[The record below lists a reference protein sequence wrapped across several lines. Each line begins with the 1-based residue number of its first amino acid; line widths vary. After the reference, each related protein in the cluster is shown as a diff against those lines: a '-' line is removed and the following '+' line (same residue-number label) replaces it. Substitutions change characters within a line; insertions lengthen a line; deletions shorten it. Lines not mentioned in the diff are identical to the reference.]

1 MANVFDQFD
10 EKSSNIKNVFD
21 QFDQQT
27 KTSDD
32 VFSQIPSS
40 GKSRP
45 GTYANQVSEKPVQSS
60 INTRPVTDVAN
71 RALVA
76 GTLGAPVDIATMLM
90 RPFGYKEEKPFM
102 GSEYIGQKMQEAG
115 MVTPTRRPLAELATG
130 LAPSILT
137 GSAGLARY
145 GIGKAGELINTAR
158 GKPAA
163 AEAERVRQA
172 GFAELQPGIAKT
184 EQELADIERQRGF
197 TERALG
203 QIRQQPI
210 VSQQRQE
217 NQRKQIAAFQAQQRQ
232 TMANTGQPYTPK
244 QLQALQAAELRKP
257 ISEQVAA
264 KNVAEQERLARAEES
279 VKQAKEQFSAAKS
292 AVDQLEQRLL
302 SQPGISAEQFGSELR
317 QATQKLERNLVAT
330 RAEGSGFSNVLEK
343 YGDQPVVNTNRLVS
357 SIENLKEQTRNPNV
371 IRLLDQVKY
380 LAGTEGAD
388 GKVINQLSLR
398 NADSLR
404 KYLSKDIFQT
414 EEGRMLAANKEVLNV
429 LKQLR
434 GDLIKQTPDDYK
446 QALGAFRTLSRP
458 LDIVERNGA
467 LARVIDV
474 DPLSTAE
481 KLTEAQVTGEIVRKA
496 QQGNPVF
503 TRLLEISPNLRE
515 SGRLYFTQ
523 NLFGKEA
530 VPTEASLRTWLLA
543 NERPLRQ
550 LGLYDEFK
558 NIRTARETAQRAVN
572 DAKGQLDVAK
582 TVAGEAK
589 AAREASGSMFKRSE
603 TRLEDVLGTI
613 EKPGDLA
620 KRAAAAP
627 ENAFVQK
634 LNQQLGAAANKREVI
649 ETLREAESNLIR
661 ATKPQ
666 QVATEMR
673 VLAKQLKD
681 RNLINEEVRDVMM
694 RQADELSKAADAQK
708 KALIIIA
715 KVTTAL
721 GLGTAGYF
729 AQQALTGGGNA
740 P

>member
-1 MANVFDQFD
+1 MDGYEDLVP
-10 EKSSNIKNVFD
+10 
-21 QFDQQT
+21 T
-27 KTSDD
+27 KKTDDYSDL
-32 VFSQIPSS
+32 IPKKTTVDRS
-40 GKSRP
+40 
-45 GTYANQVSEKPVQSS
+45 
-60 INTRPVTDVAN
+60 RPVTDVAN

-137 GSAGLARY
+137 GGAGLARY

-210 VSQQRQE
+210 VSQQRQV
-217 NQRKQIAAFQAQQRQ
+217 N
-232 TMANTGQPYTPK
+232 QPYTPK

-257 ISEQVAA
+257 ITEQVAA
-264 KNVAEQERLARAEES
+264 QNVAEQQRLARA
-279 VKQAKEQFSAAKS
+279 QASMGQAEEQFSAAKS

-302 SQPGISAEQFGSELR
+302 RQPGINAEQFGSELR
-317 QATQKLERNLVAT
+317 QATQKLERDLVAT

-357 SIENLKEQTRNPNV
+357 TIENLKEQTRNPNV
-371 IRLLDQVKY
+371 IRMLDQVKY

-503 TRLLEISPNLRE
+503 TRLLEVSPNLRE

-558 NIRTARETAQRAVN
+558 SIRTARETAQRAVN

-589 AAREASGSMFKRSE
+589 AARETSGSMFKRSE
-603 TRLEDVLGTI
+603 TRLADVLKTI
-613 EKPGDLA
+613 EKPTDLA
-620 KRAAAAP
+620 KRVAAAP

-634 LNQQLGAAANKREVI
+634 LNQQLSAAANKREMI
-649 ETLREAESNLIR
+649 DTLLEAESNLIR
-661 ATKPQ
+661 AEKPA
-666 QVATEMR
+666 QVVKEMR
-673 VLAKQLKD
+673 LLAKQLKD
-681 RNLINEEVRDVMM
+681 KNLINEETRDLMM
-694 RQADELSKAADAQK
+694 RQADSLSNDVEAQRKAISTIK
-708 KALIIIA
+708 KVVAY
-715 KVTTAL
+715 
-721 GLGTAGYF
+721 GAGFGATGYV
-729 AQQALTGGGNA
+729 AQQQILGGGNA

>member
-1 MANVFDQFD
+1 MDGYEDLVP
-10 EKSSNIKNVFD
+10 
-21 QFDQQT
+21 T
-27 KTSDD
+27 KKTDDYSDL
-32 VFSQIPSS
+32 IPKKTTVDRS
-40 GKSRP
+40 
-45 GTYANQVSEKPVQSS
+45 
-60 INTRPVTDVAN
+60 RPVTDVAN

-137 GSAGLARY
+137 GGAGLARY
-145 GIGKAGELINTAR
+145 GIGKAGELISTAR

-217 NQRKQIAAFQAQQRQ
+217 NQ
-232 TMANTGQPYTPK
+232 PYTPK

-257 ISEQVAA
+257 ITEQVAA
-264 KNVAEQERLARAEES
+264 QNVAEQQRLARAEES
-279 VKQAKEQFSAAKS
+279 VGQAKEQFSAAKS

-317 QATQKLERNLVAT
+317 QATQKLERDLVAT

-503 TRLLEISPNLRE
+503 SRLLEVSPNLRE

-558 NIRTARETAQRAVN
+558 SIRTARETAQRAVN

-582 TVAGEAK
+582 AVAGEAK

-603 TRLEDVLGTI
+603 TRLADVLKTI

-627 ENAFVQK
+627 ENSFVQK
-634 LNQQLGAAANKREVI
+634 LNQQLSAAANKREVI

-661 ATKPQ
+661 ATKPK

-694 RQADELSKAADAQK
+694 RHADELSKAADAQK
-708 KALIIIA
+708 KALITIA
-715 KVTTAL
+715 KVTTGL

>member
-1 MANVFDQFD
+1 MDGYEDLVP
-10 EKSSNIKNVFD
+10 
-21 QFDQQT
+21 T
-27 KTSDD
+27 KKTDDYSDL
-32 VFSQIPSS
+32 IPKKTTVDRS
-40 GKSRP
+40 
-45 GTYANQVSEKPVQSS
+45 
-60 INTRPVTDVAN
+60 RPVTDVAN

-137 GSAGLARY
+137 GGAGLARY

-210 VSQQRQE
+210 VSQQRQV
-217 NQRKQIAAFQAQQRQ
+217 N
-232 TMANTGQPYTPK
+232 QPYTPK

-257 ISEQVAA
+257 ITEQVAA
-264 KNVAEQERLARAEES
+264 KNVAEQQRLARAQAS
-279 VKQAKEQFSAAKS
+279 VGQAEEQFGAAKS

-317 QATQKLERNLVAT
+317 QATQKLERDLVAT
-330 RAEGSGFSNVLEK
+330 RSEGSGFSNVLEK

-503 TRLLEISPNLRE
+503 TRLLEVSPNLRE

-530 VPTEASLRTWLLA
+530 VPTEASLRIWLLA

-582 TVAGEAK
+582 AVAGEAK

-603 TRLEDVLGTI
+603 TRLADVLGTI

-634 LNQQLGAAANKREVI
+634 LNQQLSAAANKREMI
-649 ETLREAESNLIR
+649 DTLLEAESNLIR
-661 ATKPQ
+661 AEKPA
-666 QVATEMR
+666 QVVKEMR
-673 VLAKQLKD
+673 LLAKQLKD
-681 RNLINEEVRDVMM
+681 KNLINEETRDLMM
-694 RQADELSKAADAQK
+694 RQADSLSNDVEAQRKAISTIK
-708 KALIIIA
+708 KVVAY
-715 KVTTAL
+715 
-721 GLGTAGYF
+721 GAGFGATGYV
-729 AQQALTGGGNA
+729 AQQQILGGGNA

>member
-1 MANVFDQFD
+1 MDGYEDLVP
-10 EKSSNIKNVFD
+10 
-21 QFDQQT
+21 T
-27 KTSDD
+27 KKSDD
-32 VFSQIPSS
+32 YSDLVP
-40 GKSRP
+40 KK
-45 GTYANQVSEKPVQSS
+45 TPVDTS
-60 INTRPVTDVAN
+60 RPVTDVAN

-76 GTLGAPVDIATMLM
+76 GTLGAPVDIAAMLM

-115 MVTPTRRPLAELATG
+115 MVTPTRRPLAELAVG
-130 LAPSILT
+130 LAPSVLT
-137 GSAGLARY
+137 GATGLARY
-145 GIGKAGELINTAR
+145 GIGKAGDLINTAR

-163 AEAERVRQA
+163 TEAERVRQT
-172 GFAELQPGIAKT
+172 GFAELQPGIART
-184 EQELADIERQRGF
+184 EQELADIERQRGV
-197 TERALG
+197 TEKALA
-203 QIRQQPI
+203 QIRRQPA
-210 VSQQRQE
+210 VSQQRQ
-217 NQRKQIAAFQAQQRQ
+217 
-232 TMANTGQPYTPK
+232 ANQPYTPK
-244 QLQALQAAELRKP
+244 QLEALQAAELRKP
-257 ISEQVAA
+257 ITEQVAA
-264 KNVAEQERLARAEES
+264 RNVAEQQRLAGAQGAVGQAEE
-279 VKQAKEQFSAAKS
+279 QFGAAKS

-302 SQPGISAEQFGSELR
+302 RQPGINAEQFGSELR
-317 QATQKLERNLVAT
+317 QATQKLERDLVAT

-357 SIENLKEQTRNPNV
+357 TIENLKEQTRNPNV
-371 IRLLDQVKY
+371 IRMLDQVKY
-380 LAGTEGAD
+380 LAGTEGVD

-503 TRLLEISPNLRE
+503 SRLLKVSPNLRD

-523 NLFGKEA
+523 SLFGKEA

-558 NIRTARETAQRAVN
+558 SIRTARETAQRAVN

-582 TVAGEAK
+582 TVAGEVK
-589 AAREASGSMFKRSE
+589 ATREATGSMFKRSE
-603 TRLEDVLGTI
+603 TRLADVLKTI

-627 ENAFVQK
+627 EKAFEQK
-634 LNQQLGAAANKREVI
+634 LTQQLKAASDKRQVI
-649 ETLREAESNLIR
+649 ESLREAESNLIR
-661 ATKPQ
+661 ATKPKD
-666 QVATEMR
+666 VATEMR

-681 RNLINEEVRDVMM
+681 RNLIDEEARDIMM
-694 RQADELSKAADAQK
+694 RQADELSKAADAQR
-708 KALIIIA
+708 KALVTIA

-721 GLGTAGYF
+721 GLGTVGYGV
-729 AQQALTGGGNA
+729 QQALTGGGNA

>member
-1 MANVFDQFD
+1 MSKWEDAPDTQVARPKTQTSGWEDAPSINVL
-10 EKSSNIKNVFD
+10 
-21 QFDQQT
+21 
-27 KTSDD
+27 
-32 VFSQIPSS
+32 SQIPSGS
-40 GKSRP
+40 KS
-45 GTYANQVSEKPVQSS
+45 VSEPIV
-60 INTRPVTDVAN
+60 NTRPVTDVVN

-76 GTLGAPVDIATMLM
+76 GTIGAPVDIATMLM

-115 MVTPTRRPLAELATG
+115 MVTPTRRPVAELLTG

-137 GSAGLARY
+137 GGAGLARY
-145 GIGKAGELINTAR
+145 GIGKTGELISTAR

-172 GFAELQPGIAKT
+172 GFAELQPGIART

-210 VSQQRQE
+210 VRQQRQ
-217 NQRKQIAAFQAQQRQ
+217 
-232 TMANTGQPYTPK
+232 ANPPYTPK
-244 QLQALQAAELRKP
+244 QLESLQAAELRKP
-257 ISEQVAA
+257 ITEQVAA
-264 KNVAEQERLARAEES
+264 QNVAEQQRLARA
-279 VKQAKEQFSAAKS
+279 QASMGQAEEQFGAAKN

-302 SQPGISAEQFGSELR
+302 KQPGINAEQFGSELR
-317 QATQKLERNLVAT
+317 QATQKLERDLVAT

-357 SIENLKEQTRNPNV
+357 TIENLKEQTRNPNV
-371 IRLLDQVKY
+371 IRMLDQVKY
-380 LAGTEGAD
+380 LAGTEGSD

-503 TRLLEISPNLRE
+503 SRLLEVSPNLRE

-543 NERPLRQ
+543 NERPLKQ

-558 NIRTARETAQRAVN
+558 SIRTARETAQRAVN

-582 TVAGEAK
+582 AVAGEAK
-589 AAREASGSMFKRSE
+589 AAREASGSMFQRSQ
-603 TRLEDVLGTI
+603 TRLADVLGTI

-627 ENAFVQK
+627 EKAFEQK
-634 LNQQLGAAANKREVI
+634 LNQQLSAAANKRQMI
-649 ETLREAESNLIR
+649 DTLLEAESNLIR
-661 ATKPQ
+661 AEKPA
-666 QVATEMR
+666 QVVKEMR
-673 VLAKQLKD
+673 LLAKQLKD
-681 RNLINEEVRDVMM
+681 KNLINEETRDLMM
-694 RQADELSKAADAQK
+694 RQADSLSNDVEAQRKAIATIK
-708 KALIIIA
+708 KAVA
-715 KVTTAL
+715 Y
-721 GLGTAGYF
+721 GAGFGATGYV
-729 AQQALTGGGNA
+729 AQQQILGGGNA

>member
-1 MANVFDQFD
+1 MDGYEDLVP
-10 EKSSNIKNVFD
+10 
-21 QFDQQT
+21 T
-27 KTSDD
+27 KKTDDYSDL
-32 VFSQIPSS
+32 IPKKTTVDRS
-40 GKSRP
+40 
-45 GTYANQVSEKPVQSS
+45 
-60 INTRPVTDVAN
+60 RPVTDVAN

-137 GSAGLARY
+137 GGAGLARY

-172 GFAELQPGIAKT
+172 GFAELQPGVAKT

-210 VSQQRQE
+210 VSQQRQ
-217 NQRKQIAAFQAQQRQ
+217 
-232 TMANTGQPYTPK
+232 ANQPYTPE

-257 ISEQVAA
+257 ITEQVAA
-264 KNVAEQERLARAEES
+264 KNVAEQERLARARAS
-279 VKQAKEQFSAAKS
+279 MGQAEEQFSAAKS

-302 SQPGISAEQFGSELR
+302 NQPGISAEQFGPELR
-317 QATQKLERNLVAT
+317 QATQKLERDLVAT

-357 SIENLKEQTRNPNV
+357 TIENLKEQTRNPNV
-371 IRLLDQVKY
+371 IRMLDQVKY
-380 LAGTEGAD
+380 LAGTEGVD

-503 TRLLEISPNLRE
+503 TRLLEVSPNLRE

-558 NIRTARETAQRAVN
+558 SIRTARETAQRAVN

-582 TVAGEAK
+582 AVAGEAK

-603 TRLEDVLGTI
+603 TRLADVLGTI

-627 ENAFVQK
+627 ERAFEQK
-634 LNQQLGAAANKREVI
+634 LTQQLRSAANKREVI
-649 ETLREAESNLIR
+649 ETLRETESNLIR

-681 RNLINEEVRDVMM
+681 RNLINEEARDVMM
-694 RQADELSKAADAQK
+694 RHADELSKAADAQK
-708 KALIIIA
+708 KALITIA

-729 AQQALTGGGNA
+729 AQQALTGGLNA

>member
-1 MANVFDQFD
+1 MDGYEDLVP
-10 EKSSNIKNVFD
+10 
-21 QFDQQT
+21 T
-27 KTSDD
+27 KKTDDYSDLVPKKTTVD
-32 VFSQIPSS
+32 RS
-40 GKSRP
+40 
-45 GTYANQVSEKPVQSS
+45 
-60 INTRPVTDVAN
+60 RPVTDVAN

-137 GSAGLARY
+137 GGAGLARY
-145 GIGKAGELINTAR
+145 GIGKAGELISTAR

-210 VSQQRQE
+210 VSQQRQ
-217 NQRKQIAAFQAQQRQ
+217 
-232 TMANTGQPYTPK
+232 ANQPYSPK

-257 ISEQVAA
+257 ITEQVAA
-264 KNVAEQERLARAEES
+264 KNVAEQERLARA
-279 VKQAKEQFSAAKS
+279 QASMGQAEEQFSAAKS

-302 SQPGISAEQFGSELR
+302 NKPGISAEQFGPELR
-317 QATQKLERNLVAT
+317 QATQKLERDLVAT

-357 SIENLKEQTRNPNV
+357 TIENLKEQTRNPNV
-371 IRLLDQVKY
+371 IRMLDQVKY
-380 LAGTEGAD
+380 LAGTEGVD

-503 TRLLEISPNLRE
+503 TRLLEVSPNLRE

-558 NIRTARETAQRAVN
+558 SIRTARETAQRAVN

-582 TVAGEAK
+582 AVAGEAK

-603 TRLEDVLGTI
+603 TRLADVLGTI

-627 ENAFVQK
+627 ERAFEQK
-634 LNQQLGAAANKREVI
+634 LTQQLRSAANKREVI
-649 ETLREAESNLIR
+649 ETLRETESNLIR

-681 RNLINEEVRDVMM
+681 RNLINEEARDVMM
-694 RQADELSKAADAQK
+694 RHADELSKAADAQK
-708 KALIIIA
+708 KALITIA
-715 KVTTAL
+715 KVTGAL
-721 GLGTAGYF
+721 GLGTAGYV
-729 AQQALTGGGNA
+729 AQQALTGGRNA

>member
-1 MANVFDQFD
+1 MDGYEDLVP
-10 EKSSNIKNVFD
+10 
-21 QFDQQT
+21 T
-27 KTSDD
+27 KKTDDYSDLVPKKTTVD
-32 VFSQIPSS
+32 RS
-40 GKSRP
+40 
-45 GTYANQVSEKPVQSS
+45 
-60 INTRPVTDVAN
+60 RPVTDVAN

-115 MVTPTRRPLAELATG
+115 MVTPTRRPLAEFLTG

-137 GSAGLARY
+137 GGAGLARY
-145 GIGKAGELINTAR
+145 GIGKAGELISTAR

-210 VSQQRQE
+210 VSQQRQ
-217 NQRKQIAAFQAQQRQ
+217 
-232 TMANTGQPYTPK
+232 ANQPYTPK
-244 QLQALQAAELRKP
+244 QLESLQAAELRKP
-257 ISEQVAA
+257 ITEQVAA
-264 KNVAEQERLARAEES
+264 KNVAEQQRLARA
-279 VKQAKEQFSAAKS
+279 QASMGQAEEQFSAAKS

-302 SQPGISAEQFGSELR
+302 KQPGINAEQFGSELR
-317 QATQKLERNLVAT
+317 QATQKLERDLVAT

-357 SIENLKEQTRNPNV
+357 TIENLKEQTRNPNV
-371 IRLLDQVKY
+371 IRMLDQVKY
-380 LAGTEGAD
+380 LAGTEGTD

-503 TRLLEISPNLRE
+503 SRLLEVSPNLRE

-558 NIRTARETAQRAVN
+558 SIRTARETAQRAVN
-572 DAKGQLDVAK
+572 DAKGQFDVAK
-582 TVAGEAK
+582 AVAGEAE
-589 AAREASGSMFKRSE
+589 AARKASKSMFKRSE
-603 TRLEDVLGTI
+603 TRLADVLGTI

-634 LNQQLGAAANKREVI
+634 LNQQLSAASNKRQMI
-649 ETLREAESNLIR
+649 DTLLEAESNLIR
-661 ATKPQ
+661 AEKPA
-666 QVATEMR
+666 QVVTEMR
-673 VLAKQLKD
+673 LLAKQLKD
-681 RNLINEEVRDVMM
+681 KNLINEETRDLMM
-694 RQADELSKAADAQK
+694 RQADSLSNDVEAQRKAIATIK
-708 KALIIIA
+708 KA
-715 KVTTAL
+715 VVY
-721 GLGTAGYF
+721 GAGFGATGYV
-729 AQQALTGGGNA
+729 AQRQILGGGNA

>member
-45 GTYANQVSEKPVQSS
+45 GTYANQVYEKPVQPF

-172 GFAELQPGIAKT
+172 GFAELKPGIAKT

-197 TERALG
+197 TERALS

-210 VSQQRQE
+210 VSQQRQ
-217 NQRKQIAAFQAQQRQ
+217 
-232 TMANTGQPYTPK
+232 ANQPYTPK
-244 QLQALQAAELRKP
+244 QLESLQAAELRKP
-257 ISEQVAA
+257 ITEQVAA
-264 KNVAEQERLARAEES
+264 QNVAEQQRLARAQAS
-279 VKQAKEQFSAAKS
+279 VGQAEEQFGAAKN

-302 SQPGISAEQFGSELR
+302 KQPGINAEQFGSELR
-317 QATQKLERNLVAT
+317 QATQKLERDLVAT

-357 SIENLKEQTRNPNV
+357 TIENLKEQTRNPNV
-371 IRLLDQVKY
+371 IRMLDQVKY
-380 LAGTEGAD
+380 LAGTEGVD

-503 TRLLEISPNLRE
+503 TRLLEVSPNLRE

-582 TVAGEAK
+582 AVAGEAK
-589 AAREASGSMFKRSE
+589 AARQASGSMFKRSG
-603 TRLEDVLGTI
+603 TRLADVLGTI

-634 LNQQLGAAANKREVI
+634 LNQQLSAAANKREVI

-661 ATKPQ
+661 ATKPK

-729 AQQALTGGGNA
+729 AQQVLTGGLNA

>member
-1 MANVFDQFD
+1 MSKWEDAPDTQVARPKTQTSGWEDAPSINVL
-10 EKSSNIKNVFD
+10 
-21 QFDQQT
+21 
-27 KTSDD
+27 
-32 VFSQIPSS
+32 SQIPSGS
-40 GKSRP
+40 KS
-45 GTYANQVSEKPVQSS
+45 VSEPIV
-60 INTRPVTDVAN
+60 NTRPVTDVVN

-76 GTLGAPVDIATMLM
+76 GTIGAPVDIATMLM

-115 MVTPTRRPLAELATG
+115 MVTPTRRPVAELLTG

-137 GSAGLARY
+137 GGAGLARY
-145 GIGKAGELINTAR
+145 GIGKTGELISTAR

-172 GFAELQPGIAKT
+172 GFAELQPGIART

-210 VSQQRQE
+210 VRQQRQ
-217 NQRKQIAAFQAQQRQ
+217 
-232 TMANTGQPYTPK
+232 ANQPYTPK
-244 QLQALQAAELRKP
+244 QLESLQAAELRKP
-257 ISEQVAA
+257 ITEQVAA
-264 KNVAEQERLARAEES
+264 QNVAEQQRLARA
-279 VKQAKEQFSAAKS
+279 QASMGQAEEQFGAAKN

-302 SQPGISAEQFGSELR
+302 KQPGINAEQFGSELR
-317 QATQKLERNLVAT
+317 QATQKLERDLVAT

-357 SIENLKEQTRNPNV
+357 TIENLKEQTRNPNV
-371 IRLLDQVKY
+371 IRMLDQVKY
-380 LAGTEGAD
+380 LAGTEGSD

-503 TRLLEISPNLRE
+503 SRLLEVSPNLRE

-543 NERPLRQ
+543 NERPLKQ

-558 NIRTARETAQRAVN
+558 SIRTARETAQRAVN

-582 TVAGEAK
+582 AVAGEAK
-589 AAREASGSMFKRSE
+589 AAREASGSMFQRSQ
-603 TRLEDVLGTI
+603 TRLADVLGTI

-627 ENAFVQK
+627 EKAFEQK
-634 LNQQLGAAANKREVI
+634 LNQQLSAAANKRQMI
-649 ETLREAESNLIR
+649 DTLLEAE
-661 ATKPQ
+661 
-666 QVATEMR
+666 
-673 VLAKQLKD
+673 QLKD
-681 RNLINEEVRDVMM
+681 KNLINEETRDLMM
-694 RQADELSKAADAQK
+694 RQADSLSNDVEAQRKAIATIK
-708 KALIIIA
+708 KAVA
-715 KVTTAL
+715 Y
-721 GLGTAGYF
+721 GAGFGATGYV
-729 AQQALTGGGNA
+729 AQQQILGGGNA

>member
-1 MANVFDQFD
+1 MDGYEDLVP
-10 EKSSNIKNVFD
+10 
-21 QFDQQT
+21 T
-27 KTSDD
+27 KKSDD
-32 VFSQIPSS
+32 YSDLIPKKTPLDTS
-40 GKSRP
+40 
-45 GTYANQVSEKPVQSS
+45 
-60 INTRPVTDVAN
+60 RPVTDVAN
-71 RALVA
+71 RSLVA

-102 GSEYIGQKMQEAG
+102 GSEYIGQKMQEVG
-115 MVTPTRRPLAELATG
+115 MVTPTRRPLAELAVG
-130 LAPSILT
+130 LAPSVLT
-137 GSAGLARY
+137 GATGLARY
-145 GIGKAGELINTAR
+145 GIGKAGDLINTAR

-172 GFAELQPGIAKT
+172 GFAELQPGIART

-197 TERALG
+197 TERALA
-203 QIRQQPI
+203 QIRQQPSI
-210 VSQQRQE
+210 SQQRQ
-217 NQRKQIAAFQAQQRQ
+217 AS
-232 TMANTGQPYTPK
+232 QPYTQK
-244 QLQALQAAELRKP
+244 QLAAVQAAELRKP
-257 ISEQVAA
+257 ITEQVAA
-264 KNVAEQERLARAEES
+264 RNVAEQQRLASAQGAVGQAEE
-279 VKQAKEQFSAAKS
+279 QFGAAKS

-302 SQPGISAEQFGSELR
+302 SQPSISAEQFGSELR
-317 QATQKLERNLVAT
+317 QATQKLERDLVAT

-343 YGDQPVVNTNRLVS
+343 YGNKPVVNTNELIS
-357 SIENLKEQTRNPNV
+357 TIETLKEQTRNPNV
-371 IRLLDQVKY
+371 IRMLDQVKY
-380 LAGTEGAD
+380 LASTSAAD
-388 GKVINQLSLR
+388 GKLINQLSLGQ
-398 NADSLR
+398 ADSLR

-429 LKQLR
+429 LKRLR

-503 TRLLEISPNLRE
+503 SRLLEVTPNLRD

-523 NLFGKEA
+523 SLFGKEA

-543 NERPLRQ
+543 NERPLKQ

-558 NIRTARETAQRAVN
+558 SIRTARETAQRAVN

-589 AAREASGSMFKRSE
+589 AAREATGSMFKRSE
-603 TRLEDVLGTI
+603 TRLADVLKTI

-627 ENAFVQK
+627 EKSFEQK
-634 LNQQLGAAANKREVI
+634 LTQQLKAASDKRQVI
-649 ETLREAESNLIR
+649 ESLREAESNLIR
-661 ATKPQ
+661 ATKPKD
-666 QVATEMR
+666 VATEMR

-681 RNLINEEVRDVMM
+681 RNLIDEEARDIMM
-694 RQADELSKAADAQK
+694 RQADELSRAADAQR
-708 KALIIIA
+708 KALVTIA

-721 GLGTAGYF
+721 GLGTAGYGV
-729 AQQALTGGGNA
+729 QQALTGGGNA

>member
-1 MANVFDQFD
+1 MDGYEDLVP
-10 EKSSNIKNVFD
+10 
-21 QFDQQT
+21 T
-27 KTSDD
+27 KKTDDYSDLVPKKTTVD
-32 VFSQIPSS
+32 RS
-40 GKSRP
+40 
-45 GTYANQVSEKPVQSS
+45 
-60 INTRPVTDVAN
+60 RPVTDVAN

-137 GSAGLARY
+137 GGAGLARY
-145 GIGKAGELINTAR
+145 GIGKAGELISTAR

-172 GFAELQPGIAKT
+172 GFAELKPGIART

-210 VSQQRQE
+210 VSQQRQ
-217 NQRKQIAAFQAQQRQ
+217 
-232 TMANTGQPYTPK
+232 ANQPYTPK

-264 KNVAEQERLARAEES
+264 KNVAEQERLARARAS
-279 VKQAKEQFSAAKS
+279 MGQAEEQFSAAKS

-302 SQPGISAEQFGSELR
+302 NQPGINAEQFGSELR
-317 QATQKLERNLVAT
+317 QATQKLERDLVAT

-357 SIENLKEQTRNPNV
+357 TIENLKEQTRNPNV
-371 IRLLDQVKY
+371 IRMLDQVKY

-503 TRLLEISPNLRE
+503 SRLLEVTPNLRD

-523 NLFGKEA
+523 SLFGKEA

-558 NIRTARETAQRAVN
+558 SIRTARETAQRAVN

-582 TVAGEAK
+582 AVAGEAK

-603 TRLEDVLGTI
+603 TRLADVLGTI
-613 EKPGDLA
+613 EKPADLA

-627 ENAFVQK
+627 ERAFEQK
-634 LNQQLGAAANKREVI
+634 LTQQLRSAANKREVI
-649 ETLREAESNLIR
+649 ETLRETESNLIR

-681 RNLINEEVRDVMM
+681 RNLINEEARDVMM
-694 RQADELSKAADAQK
+694 RHADELSKAADAQK
-708 KALIIIA
+708 KALITIA
-715 KVTTAL
+715 KVTGAL
-721 GLGTAGYF
+721 GIGTAGYV

>member
-1 MANVFDQFD
+1 MSKWEDAPDTQVAQPKAQSSGWEDAPSINVL
-10 EKSSNIKNVFD
+10 
-21 QFDQQT
+21 
-27 KTSDD
+27 
-32 VFSQIPSS
+32 SQIPSGS
-40 GKSRP
+40 KS
-45 GTYANQVSEKPVQSS
+45 VSEPIV
-60 INTRPVTDVAN
+60 NTRPVTDVVN

-137 GSAGLARY
+137 GGTGLARY
-145 GIGKAGELINTAR
+145 GIGKAGELISTAR

-172 GFAELQPGIAKT
+172 GFAELKPGIART

-210 VSQQRQE
+210 VSQQRQV
-217 NQRKQIAAFQAQQRQ
+217 N
-232 TMANTGQPYTPK
+232 QPYTPK
-244 QLQALQAAELRKP
+244 QLEALQAAELRKP
-257 ISEQVAA
+257 ITEQVAA
-264 KNVAEQERLARAEES
+264 QNVAEQQKLARA
-279 VKQAKEQFSAAKS
+279 QASMGQAEEQFSAAKN

-302 SQPGISAEQFGSELR
+302 RQPGINAEQFGSELR
-317 QATQKLERNLVAT
+317 QATQKLEKDLVAT

-357 SIENLKEQTRNPNV
+357 TIENLKEQTRNPNV
-371 IRLLDQVKY
+371 IRMLDQVKY

-414 EEGRMLAANKEVLNV
+414 EEGKMLAANKEVLNV

-503 TRLLEISPNLRE
+503 SRLLEVSPNLRE
-515 SGRLYFTQ
+515 SARLYFTQ

-558 NIRTARETAQRAVN
+558 SIRTARETAQRAVN

-582 TVAGEAK
+582 AVAGEAK

-603 TRLEDVLGTI
+603 TRLADVLGTI

-627 ENAFVQK
+627 EKAFEQK
-634 LNQQLGAAANKREVI
+634 LTQQLRVAEDKRQVI

-681 RNLINEEVRDVMM
+681 RNLINEDVRDVMM

-708 KALIIIA
+708 KALITIA
-715 KVTTAL
+715 KVTGAL
-721 GLGTAGYF
+721 GLGTAGYVV
-729 AQQALTGGGNA
+729 QQALTGGGNA

>member
-1 MANVFDQFD
+1 MDGYEDLVP
-10 EKSSNIKNVFD
+10 
-21 QFDQQT
+21 T
-27 KTSDD
+27 KKTDDYSDLVPKKTTVD
-32 VFSQIPSS
+32 RS
-40 GKSRP
+40 
-45 GTYANQVSEKPVQSS
+45 
-60 INTRPVTDVAN
+60 RPVTDVAN

-115 MVTPTRRPLAELATG
+115 MVTPTRRPVAELLTG

-137 GSAGLARY
+137 GGAGLARY
-145 GIGKAGELINTAR
+145 GIGKANELISTAR

-172 GFAELQPGIAKT
+172 GFAELKPGIART

-210 VSQQRQE
+210 VSQQRQ
-217 NQRKQIAAFQAQQRQ
+217 
-232 TMANTGQPYTPK
+232 ANQPYTPK
-244 QLQALQAAELRKP
+244 QLEALQAAELRKP
-257 ISEQVAA
+257 ITEQVAA
-264 KNVAEQERLARAEES
+264 QNVAEQQRLARAQAS
-279 VKQAKEQFSAAKS
+279 VGQVEEQFSAAKS

-302 SQPGISAEQFGSELR
+302 KQPGINAEQFGSELR
-317 QATQKLERNLVAT
+317 QATQKLERDLVST

-357 SIENLKEQTRNPNV
+357 TIENLKEQTRNPNV
-371 IRLLDQVKY
+371 IRMLDQVKY

-503 TRLLEISPNLRE
+503 FRLLEVSPNLRE

-543 NERPLRQ
+543 NERPLKQ

-558 NIRTARETAQRAVN
+558 SIRTARETAQRAVN
-572 DAKGQLDVAK
+572 DAKGQLDFAK
-582 TVAGEAK
+582 AVAGEAK
-589 AAREASGSMFKRSE
+589 AAREASGSMFQRSQ
-603 TRLEDVLGTI
+603 TRLADVLGTI

-627 ENAFVQK
+627 EKAFEQK
-634 LNQQLGAAANKREVI
+634 LNQQLSAAANKRQMI
-649 ETLREAESNLIR
+649 DTLLEAESNLIR
-661 ATKPQ
+661 AEKPA
-666 QVATEMR
+666 QVVKEMR
-673 VLAKQLKD
+673 LLAKQLKD
-681 RNLINEEVRDVMM
+681 KNLIDEETRDLMM
-694 RQADELSKAADAQK
+694 RQADSLSNDVEAQRKAISTIK
-708 KALIIIA
+708 KVVAY
-715 KVTTAL
+715 
-721 GLGTAGYF
+721 GAGFGATGYV
-729 AQQALTGGGNA
+729 AQQQILGGGNA